1 MKILNIND
9 IQTLT
14 IKVTEEINPKNLHL
28 FLKTSILNSGLPFS
42 KKSFYYYFYHLDL
55 LTYEIIFYEKNA
67 EDIFLEPFLLLEEY
81 SKTDNSV
88 KVYVTDS
95 YFVVVKS
102 SKVLVLKKIT
112 TLDMNE
118 ISTYIQQIYNL
129 SNFELIQISN
139 ETLLDIAQQKR
150 SLYMDGFYPL
160 YSKKSFNIFLA
171 FSLLGLFLLLIFL
184 YIGNLET
191 ANKVTPIVQKK
202 IQVKHKSDVMT
213 QVNLLFKN
221 IKSNTIII
229 EKINYENKHFQTIL
243 YHKEQKKLL
252 DFANIYGAKIDI
264 KTLKYEPTKK
274 LYRMEVDIEY

>member
-42 KKSFYYYFYHLDL
+42 KNSFYYYFYHLDL

>member
-213 QVNLLFKN
+213 QVDMLFKN

-229 EKINYENKHFQTIL
+229 EKINYENKQFQTIL